1 MRPSE
6 KRTLLPI
13 IVLLI
18 TAVSCGKELK
28 SNDAPAWRDLYK
40 AEVRE
45 LLRIGSDDLTN
56 EPYVFSG
63 INDLQF
69 DSADNV
75 YVLDRR
81 EFLIKVFS
89 PEGQYLRAYQ
99 LQKGQG
105 PGELERPLGF
115 TLDPKGNLY
124 IADMMSQRIVGLD
137 PGNNYIDT
145 MRIDGFPGSMVTD
158 GKNNIFI
165 TGGLQ
170 DLGQYEVRKYR
181 FPDGKLLEAFCTT
194 NELAEWI
201 GRVGAMGDIC
211 LTSRGTV
218 IYTFSIPYD
227 IREFT
232 PEGDLVN
239 RFGRKIP
246 GWKPPR
252 ISNEGLPD
260 SPVMT
265 MDISAFPDGKLL
277 HAVFDK
283 RAEPYVTYFDVF
295 DEHGQWL
302 ISFDTREFISDKYG
316 RMARI
321 DGQGDVYMKFW
332 EPFPHIRKY
341 SLAFVLVKS

>member
-1 MRPSE
+1 MRLSE
-6 KRTLLPI
+6 KTDLLVI
-13 IVLLI
+13 SILLI

-28 SNDAPAWRDLYK
+28 SNDVPAWKDLYR

-63 INDLQF
+63 ISDLQF
-69 DSADNV
+69 DSVDNV

-89 PEGQYLRAYQ
+89 PEGQYLKAFQ
-99 LQKGQG
+99 LQQGQG

-115 TLDPKGNLY
+115 TLDPQGNLY

-137 PGNNYIDT
+137 PTNNCIGT
-145 MRIDGFPGSMVTD
+145 MRIDAFPGSMVTD

-170 DLGQYEVRKYR
+170 DLGQDEIRKYR
-181 FPDGKLLEAFCTT
+181 FPDGKLLEAFCPA
-194 NELAEWI
+194 NELAKWI

-211 LTSRGTV
+211 LTPRGT
-218 IYTFSIPYD
+218 ILYTFSIPYD

-246 GWKPPR
+246 GWTPPR
-252 ISNEGLPD
+252 ISHEGLPD
-260 SPVMT
+260 SPVMA

-277 HAVFDK
+277 HVVFDK
-283 RAEPYVTYFDVF
+283 RTKPYITYFDVF
-295 DEHGQWL
+295 DEHGKWL

-321 DGQGDVYMKFW
+321 DGQGNVYMEFW

-341 SLAFVLVKS
+341 SLAFVPAKS